1 MKKHLLTVF
10 AAALVACYASA
21 DVWMQRLPDNAYLDQ
36 LSIPGT
42 HDSATGNGTTLDS
55 FAQTQELTVSEQ
67 FGAGIRAFDLRP
79 SVDGNDLK
87 IYHGVVATKLSFS
100 EAMGELCRLLDENP
114 SEFVV
119 VIMRHEDD
127 HESAEEKALWNGL
140 MAQYLASSDLSD
152 RLVKFNRNLTVGDM
166 RGKILLLSRDRYADK
181 PLGGFI
187 NNWTHSPE
195 FAEQSKATITG
206 ESSRYTSKLC
216 VQDFYETNNA
226 MDTKL
231 ASLTALLN
239 HSVNITTSAGRQW
252 VINHTSGYSASL
264 FATADAYRKNAAS
277 TNPAVIDYLADE
289 SHAGPTGLIMMDFAG
304 VDKSGLYEVAGLRL
318 INSVIDNNF
327 RYDMLGAPV
336 NSVSEVF
343 GSDDVKLHATS
354 NGEICGSGLIEL
366 FTLDG
371 TLVAT
376 GVDLVSVSIPGIYIA
391 VCGADT
397 LKVVVR

>member
-1 MKKHLLTVF
+1 MKKHLLTLL
-10 AAALVACYASA
+10 AAAFGVCCANA
-21 DVWMQRLPDNAYLDQ
+21 DAWMERLPDNAYLDQ
-36 LSIPGT
+36 ISIPGT

-55 FAQTQELTVSEQ
+55 FARTQELNVSEQ

-87 IYHGVVATKLSFS
+87 IYHGVVPTELSFS
-100 EAMGELCRLLDENP
+100 EAIGELCRLLDENP

-119 VIMRHEDD
+119 VLMRHEDD
-127 HESAEEKALWNGL
+127 HENAEEKALWSGL
-140 MAQYLASSDLSD
+140 MSEYLASPELSD
-152 RLVKFNRNLTVGDM
+152 RLVRFNRNLTVGDM

-181 PLGGFI
+181 PFGGFI
-187 NNWTHSPE
+187 SNWTHSPE

-231 ASLTALLN
+231 ASLTALLD
-239 HSVNITTSAGRQW
+239 HSVNIKTSAARQW

-277 TNPAVIDYLADE
+277 TNKAVVDYLADE
-289 SHAGPTGLIMMDFAG
+289 SHAGSIGLIMMDFAG
-304 VDKSGLYEVAGLRL
+304 VDNSGLYEVAGMRL

-354 NGEICGSGLIEL
+354 NGEICGSGLIDI
-366 FTLDG
+366 FSLDG
-371 TLVAT
+371 THVAAA
-376 GVDLVSVSIPGIYIA
+376 VDHVSVSLPGIYIA
-391 VCGADT
+391 VCGAGT

>member
-1 MKKHLLTVF
+1 MKKHLLTLLATAF
-10 AAALVACYASA
+10 AACCANA
-21 DVWMQRLPDNAYLDQ
+21 DAWMGRLADNAYLDQ
-36 LSIPGT
+36 ISIPGT

-55 FAQTQELTVSEQ
+55 FARTQELTVSEQ

-87 IYHGVVATKLSFS
+87 IYHGVVPTELSFS
-100 EAMGELCRLLDENP
+100 EAIGELCRLLDENP

-119 VIMRHEDD
+119 VLMRHEDD
-127 HESAEEKALWNGL
+127 HESADEKALWSGL
-140 MAQYLASSDLSD
+140 MSEYLASPDLSD
-152 RLVKFNRNLTVGDM
+152 RLVRFNRNLTVGDM

-181 PLGGFI
+181 PFGGFI
-187 NNWTHSPE
+187 SNWTHSPE
-195 FAEQSKATITG
+195 FAEQSKASITG

-231 ASLTALLN
+231 SSLTALLD
-239 HSVNITTSAGRQW
+239 HSVNIKTSAARQW

-277 TNPAVIDYLADE
+277 TNQAVVDYLADE

-304 VDKSGLYEVAGLRL
+304 VDKSGLYEVAGMRL

-336 NSVSEVF
+336 NSVSAVS
-343 GSDDVKLHATS
+343 GSESMKLHTTS
-354 NGEICGSGLIEL
+354 NGEICGSGLIDI
-366 FTLDG
+366 FSLDG
-371 TLVAT
+371 THVAA
-376 GVDLVSVSIPGIYIA
+376 GVDHVSVSLPGIYIA
-391 VCGADT
+391 VCGAGT